1 MSISLLTS
9 WMYVVGCERQPSEQA
24 PSVEFSDP
32 VQFEFRIVGEP
43 QSVEDLARYAAL
55 IQRRLARSIPGG
67 LRVTALETRGLLVE
81 MERAAADD
89 DHTQIALKVLSA
101 PPPKLEF
108 RIIANPED
116 EEAGLWDRYR
126 SNLERDG
133 PTLQAG
139 DAHGWFEI
147 GAPRSFFPINSPEE
161 WAAFV
166 PKDHS
171 RSISARYGDKYYLL
185 ARLAPEFGLL
195 HGTPPTWRAK
205 SVLRHKGE
213 RGYHYV
219 SFTLDEEGG
228 RQMWGLSSRSIKRR
242 MAILLDDVVIRAPTI
257 ESAIRDNVSITG
269 EFSEHELAEL
279 VEMLESC
286 CNPYRFE
293 MVDPDVRP

>member
-1 MSISLLTS
+1 MAHLRSSNRRGRQALVSISLLTS

-139 DAHGWFEI
+139 DAHFHVWRLI
-147 GAPRSFFPINSPEE
+147 
-161 WAAFV
+161 
-166 PKDHS
+166 
-171 RSISARYGDKYYLL
+171 
-185 ARLAPEFGLL
+185 ARLSLENHDVHPI
-195 HGTPPTWRAK
+195 
-205 SVLRHKGE
+205 
-213 RGYHYV
+213 
-219 SFTLDEEGG
+219 
-228 RQMWGLSSRSIKRR
+228 RQ
-242 MAILLDDVVIRAPTI
+242 
-257 ESAIRDNVSITG
+257 E
-269 EFSEHELAEL
+269 
-279 VEMLESC
+279 
-286 CNPYRFE
+286 
-293 MVDPDVRP
+293 